1 MGSSRLAEPLDV
13 HNYRTWSIRMKALLQ
28 EKQLWS
34 AVTSNEADATNNEKA
49 LALLVGNVKDHHL
62 SALSTCDTAK
72 AAWELL
78 ETAYQARSN
87 ARKLQLRR
95 EINGLKMLPGE
106 PLTKY
111 FARARAL
118 SDGLAAAGH
127 DVNQTELVWSVLA
140 GLPDEYNTAATILQM
155 GDDDMDLDTILPK
168 LLPVEQTSTKNDST
182 GEGTAYTAQFRGA
195 RGGLDNP
202 GQRHAGRKGSDKKDK
217 KCHYCG
223 KLGHFKA
230 ECRKKARDDAERG
243 NGNNN
248 VRQPLALPALS
259 NGAESEWMLDSGA
272 AWHITSDMSKF
283 ITFNHLEDDNEH
295 VVKIANGTRIKAR
308 GWGSVCVPGDPKGN
322 WPGVVL
328 KEVYYMPDFKCN
340 LISIGCLLKR
350 KATVEFNAEKASI
363 FYQGRLV
370 LEAPTI
376 NNTWGVPAGAP
387 RVAMSARADKE
398 TPELWHR
405 RYAHLGYD
413 NLAKLVEHD
422 MVDGIHLE
430 PTTFKDAGKKV
441 CEPCVLAKQHR
452 APFPSSDRESKSIL
466 EVVHMDVFGP
476 LPEPSL
482 GGSRYMATFLDD
494 YTKLSVVRFI
504 ANKSDVSNVVKNTLQ
519 LLETQGK
526 ATLRA
531 VRTDRGTEY
540 LNRTLYD
547 YLSSKGVVHEKT
559 APYTPQ
565 QNGAAERLN
574 RTLMEK
580 ARAMLQDARLPN
592 NLWAEALATA
602 NYIRNISPVRSRAK
616 TPWELFYGSK
626 PSVERLRVFGSV
638 AYAHVPK
645 VLRNKLDPV
654 SLKGT
659 MVGYEPYS
667 KAYRI
672 LLDDGRIQVNRD
684 VIFDES
690 RKHGETTGVG
700 GDIVDVSDFGSESD
714 DGDHNGS
721 VDDGAA
727 DGATL
732 AGGEADAQAP
742 PAGAAHATEAV
753 QASPT
758 EDRRYPVRAN
768 RRPPQPYWKANAA
781 VADGIK
787 EPETVKEALASEH
800 AEQWQLAMDDEMA
813 SLHANGTWSLEPAP
827 AGVHPIPV
835 KWVFKV
841 KRDANGN
848 IERFKARLVAKG
860 FRQQEGIDFNEVF
873 APVSKHTTLR
883 ALLGLVAADDM
894 ELYHLDIKTA
904 FLNGDLEE
912 TIYMQQP
919 PGYEEGGPGVV
930 CRLHKALYG
939 LRQAP
944 RAWHLKLKDVLEEL
958 GYKASDADPGL
969 YVQINKEHNVYVL
982 VYVDDILVIAKDQTT
997 ANKVKTAL
1005 MSVFDT
1011 RDLGDATYFLG
1022 MELVRNRQ
1030 ERTLKIVQRRMTEEL
1045 VSKYGLK
1052 DGKIKAVPMSSST
1065 KLTKTIEGKELDKST
1080 YAYSELVGSLLYLAV
1095 CTRPDIAYAVGALAR
1110 YMAAPS
1116 MEHWTAAKAVVR
1128 YLAGTVNY
1136 GIVFGRGGTSEM
1148 TGYCD
1153 ADYAGDID
1161 TRRSTTGY
1169 TFILHG
1175 GVVSWS
1181 SRLQPTVA
1189 VSTTEAEYMAAAA
1202 AVKEAL
1208 WLRKLLLDLGINAG
1222 TLKIN
1227 CDNQGAIK
1235 LLKHPIASVRSKH
1248 IDVIHHFARERV
1260 ARKEV
1265 VFDYID
1271 TERMIAD
1278 CMTKALPEGKFNVC
1292 RDGMGVRE

>member
-1 MGSSRLAEPLDV
+1 
-13 HNYRTWSIRMKALLQ
+13 MKALLQ

-34 AVTSNEADATNNEKA
+34 AVTSDEADAANDEKA

-62 SALSTCDTAK
+62 GALSTCATAK
-72 AAWELL
+72 SAWELL

-87 ARKLQLRR
+87 ARKLQLRK

-168 LLPVEQTSTKNDST
+168 LLPVEQTSTKNEST
-182 GEGTAYTAQFRGA
+182 GEGTAYAAQFRGA
-195 RGGLDNP
+195 RGGFDNS
-202 GQRHAGRKGSDKKDK
+202 GQRHAGRKGSDKQDK

-243 NGNNN
+243 NGNT
-248 VRQPLALPALS
+248 RQPLALPALHD
-259 NGAESEWMLDSGA
+259 GVESEWMLDTGA
-272 AWHITSDMSKF
+272 AWHITSDKSKF
-283 ITFNHLEDDNEH
+283 ITFKQVEDDDEH
-295 VVKIANGTRIKAR
+295 VVRIANGTRIKAR
-308 GWGSVCVPGDPKGN
+308 GWGSVHVPGDPNGK
-322 WPGVVL
+322 WTGVTL
-328 KEVYYMPDFKCN
+328 KEVYYMPGFKVN
-340 LISIGCLLKR
+340 LISIGCLLK
-350 KATVEFNAEKASI
+350 KEATVEFNANKASV
-363 FYQGRLV
+363 FYKGRLV

-387 RVAMSARADKE
+387 PRVAMSAQADKE

-413 NLAKLVEHD
+413 NLAKLVEQD
-422 MVDGIHLE
+422 MVNGINLD
-430 PTTFKDAGKKV
+430 PTTIKDASNRV

-452 APFPSSDRESKSIL
+452 APFPPSDRESKNTL
-466 EVVHMDVFGP
+466 EIVHMDVFGP

-504 ANKSDVSNVVKNTLQ
+504 PNKSDVSSVVKNTLQ
-519 LLETQGK
+519 QLETQGK
-526 ATLRA
+526 ATLRI
-531 VRTDRGTEY
+531 VRTDRGSEY
-540 LNRTLYD
+540 LNRTLD
-547 YLSSKGVVHEKT
+547 EYLTVKGIVHEKT

-592 NLWAEALATA
+592 ELWAEALATA
-602 NYIRNISPVRSRAK
+602 NYIRNISPVRGKVK
-616 TPWELFYGSK
+616 TPWELFYGFK
-626 PSVERLRVFGSV
+626 PDVERLRVFGSI

-645 VLRNKLDPV
+645 ALRNKLEPV
-654 SLKGT
+654 SIKGT
-659 MVGYEPYS
+659 MVGYEPNS

-672 LLDDGRIQVNRD
+672 LIDNGRITVSRD
-684 VIFDES
+684 VTFDES
-690 RKHGETTGVG
+690 RKSGGTSIVG
-700 GDIVDVSDFGSESD
+700 GDTAEISDLGSESE
-714 DGDHNGS
+714 DGDHSGS
-721 VDDGAA
+721 MEDGAA

-732 AGGEADAQAP
+732 AGGEVDAQAP
-742 PAGAAHATEAV
+742 PAGAAHATSHIGAV
-753 QASPT
+753 QASP
-758 EDRRYPVRAN
+758 EERRYPIREN

-787 EPETVKEALASEH
+787 EPETIKEALSSEH
-800 AEQWQLAMDDEMA
+800 AEQWQLAMDEEMA
-813 SLHANGTWSLEPAP
+813 SLHANGTWSLEPVP
-827 AGVHPIPV
+827 AGVNPIPV
-835 KWVFKV
+835 KWVYKV

-883 ALLGLVAADDM
+883 ALLGLVAANDL

-919 PGYEEGGPGVV
+919 PGYEEGRPGVV

-997 ANKVKTAL
+997 ANQVKTAL

-1022 MELVRNRQ
+1022 MELVRNRK
-1030 ERTLKIVQRRMTEEL
+1030 ERTLKIVQRRMIEEL
-1045 VSKYGLK
+1045 VNKYGLK
-1052 DGKIKAVPMSSST
+1052 DAKIKTVPMSSSI
-1065 KLTKTIEGKELDKST
+1065 KLTKTSEGSELDKSI

-1110 YMAAPS
+1110 YMATPS
-1116 MEHWTAAKAVVR
+1116 MEHWTAAKAVMR
-1128 YLAGTVNY
+1128 YLAGTSNY
-1136 GIVFGRGGTSEM
+1136 GIIFGRGGTSEM

-1153 ADYAGDID
+1153 ADYGGDID

-1169 TFILHG
+1169 TFIFHG

-1208 WLRKLLLDLGINAG
+1208 WLRKLLLDLGINVG

-1248 IDVIHHFARERV
+1248 IDIIYHFARERV

-1265 VFDYID
+1265 KFDYID

-1278 CMTKALPEGKFNVC
+1278 CMTKALPEGKFNICRNGLGVC
-1292 RDGMGVRE
+1292 E